1 VTASPTSPTSS
12 SGRPS
17 ARRTAGQ
24 RPTGSR
30 GALRRP
36 ASGESAS
43 RGVSGKRR
51 ATVLRPSRPDSL
63 RPHCLLAPADPGRTA
78 DRLTTAQKV
87 TSSRTVAHRRI
98 GIGTLAGARNANGP
112 RMIPGDRW
120 GTEER
125 PALTARQPSEH
136 EKPWNFQ
143 GFSRAADGTR
153 THDLLHGNRLGN
165 PHKRLVLRVLAES
178 DYRGLPAIRWLLVPQ
193 WSPGVRVGS
202 TASRHQD
209 RHRPGLAGPPSSA
222 RRRPDRWRP
231 QRRRRGRA
239 RVAARSRGRGRCR
252 LLPSRALGP
261 NGTVAGRRR
270 GGPRERS
277 LDHRRRSRSGCR
289 R

>member
-63 RPHCLLAPADPGRTA
+63 RPHCLLAPADAGRTA

-112 RMIPGDRW
+112 RLIPGDRW

-153 THDLLHGNRLGN
+153 THDLLHGKQKLSFREGVGKPCKSATFCRPLEKRDARRFPRIHGDLANQWQTVSSRRAHQLAQQTWPRPLG
-165 PHKRLVLRVLAES
+165 RGRSAAE
-178 DYRGLPAIRWLLVPQ
+178 
-193 WSPGVRVGS
+193 GVKGV
-202 TASRHQD
+202 TPASR
-209 RHRPGLAGPPSSA
+209 A
-222 RRRPDRWRP
+222 RRARASGASSSGQCCPRRPSM
-231 QRRRRGRA
+231 
-239 RVAARSRGRGRCR
+239 RSRG
-252 LLPSRALGP
+252 P
-261 NGTVAGRRR
+261 
-270 GGPRERS
+270 
-277 LDHRRRSRSGCR
+277 
-289 R
+289 

>member
-24 RPTGSR
+24 RPKGSR

-63 RPHCLLAPADPGRTA
+63 RPHCLLAPADAGRTA

-87 TSSRTVAHRRI
+87 TRSRTVAHRRI

-136 EKPWNFQ
+136 ENP
-143 GFSRAADGTR
+143 GISRASR
-153 THDLLHGNRLGN
+153 ERLIHDLLHGNRLGN
-165 PHKRLVLRVLAES
+165 SHKRLLLRFSPES
-178 DYRGLPAIRWLLVPQ
+178 DYRGLPGIRPLLVPQ
-193 WSPGVRVGS
+193 WSPG
-202 TASRHQD
+202 
-209 RHRPGLAGPPSSA
+209 
-222 RRRPDRWRP
+222 
-231 QRRRRGRA
+231 
-239 RVAARSRGRGRCR
+239 
-252 LLPSRALGP
+252 
-261 NGTVAGRRR
+261 
-270 GGPRERS
+270 
-277 LDHRRRSRSGCR
+277 
-289 R
+289 